1 MELSIIIPVF
11 NGEKYI
17 KNCLDSILTDISDNQ
32 EVIVVN
38 DGSTD
43 NTQQILLDYKKKH
56 GNISIYNNENHGVSY
71 SRNYGIDVAKGEY
84 IMFVDA
90 DDILSLGWNKKVNLA
105 IKEKKDFIFFN
116 MHEDLNNISKIELIS
131 YMFDKKKNIYLST
144 PWSKLF
150 KLKIIKDNRIK
161 FEKKLINGED
171 FIFNLQ
177 YFKCMNTFKV
187 IKDNVYIYRLSTSNS
202 LTKNFN
208 INILNSDILFSKL
221 LEKEIQMI
229 PEFDS
234 NNIVENEK
242 YNGLYLILNR
252 IMTNNTFGNSKKYLE
267 LIDRNY
273 YNIKLN
279 DVKQMG
285 LKKFQIIIINCF
297 LKKKYFTINL
307 FFKILKMRKKLNK
320 KEILIE
326 I

>member
-43 NTQQILLDYKKKH
+43 NTKQILLDYKKKH

-90 DDILSLGWNKKVNLA
+90 DDILSLGWNKKVNIA